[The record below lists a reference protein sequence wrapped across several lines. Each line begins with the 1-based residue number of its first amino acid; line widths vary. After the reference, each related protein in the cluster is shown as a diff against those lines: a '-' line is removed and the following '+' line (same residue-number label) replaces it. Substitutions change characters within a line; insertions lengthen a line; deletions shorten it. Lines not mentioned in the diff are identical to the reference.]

1 MPHTQFGALVRHR
14 GGVGILDLEGDIDLE
29 AEAGLSAAYAQATA
43 DDPKA
48 VLLNFAGVGYINSTG
63 IALIVGLLARA
74 RAEGRRVSV
83 YGLSQHYREI
93 FQVTR
98 LSDFMAVYTDEESA
112 IGGLQSANQRGS
124 R

>member
-93 FQVTR
+93 FQITR
-98 LSDFMAVYTDEESA
+98 LSDFMAVYTDEEGA

>member
-29 AEAGLSAAYAQATA
+29 AEAGLSAAYARATA
-43 DDPKA
+43 DDPKE

-63 IALIVGLLARA
+63 IALLVGLLARA
-74 RAEGRRVSV
+74 RADRRRVSV
-83 YGLSQHYREI
+83 FGLSQHYREI
-93 FQVTR
+93 FQITR
-98 LSDFMAVYTDEESA
+98 LSDFMAVYTDEDSA
-112 IGGLQSANQRGS
+112 IGGLQSASQRGS

>member
-14 GGVGILDLEGDIDLE
+14 DGVGVLDLAGDIDLE
-29 AEAGLSAAYAQATA
+29 AEPGLSAAYAQATA

-74 RAEGRRVSV
+74 RAEHRRVSV
-83 YGLSQHYREI
+83 YGLSNHYREI
-93 FQVTR
+93 FQITR
-98 LSDFMAVYTDEESA
+98 LSDFMAVYADEDSA
-112 IGGLQSANQRGS
+112 IGGLETASQRGS